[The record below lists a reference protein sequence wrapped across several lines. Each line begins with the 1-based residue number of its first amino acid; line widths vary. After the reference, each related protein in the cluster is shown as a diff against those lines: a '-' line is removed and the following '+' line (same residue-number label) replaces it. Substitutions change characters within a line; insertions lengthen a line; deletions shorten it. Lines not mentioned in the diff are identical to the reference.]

1 MKGEIIDKISE
12 KVMDQMLDKVKDN
25 INNHQYIKILVYVT
39 QFTWNNITVE
49 LEQISNQ
56 IKQNFKLW

>member
-12 KVMDQMLDKVKDN
+12 KVMVQMLDKVKDN
-25 INNHQYIKILVYVT
+25 IYNHQYIKILVYVT

-56 IKQNFKLW
+56 IKQKL